1 VLLVGALEGFSVTVV
16 GLALSV
22 GGKVG
27 AFVGVPVG
35 APVGL
40 GVGKTQEPVLPEKLQ
55 RFVFFGPFLRGQSV
69 PLKQMTPGLVLRLLQ
84 IPPQSLSF
92 SHVNPPSRQVL
103 LRRTATEVEC
113 KKILKAIQAKTNKC
127 YHVYVL
133 TLPEPQR
140 A

>member
-55 RFVFFGPFLRGQSV
+55 RFVFFGPFL
-69 PLKQMTPGLVLRLLQ
+69 LQ
-84 IPPQSLSF
+84 ITVYSA
-92 SHVNPPSRQVL
+92 RII
-103 LRRTATEVEC
+103 
-113 KKILKAIQAKTNKC
+113 KIDSALAD
-127 YHVYVL
+127 HD
-133 TLPEPQR
+133 E
-140 A
+140 